1 MNWKNTWILVGL
13 ALALLAFIFL
23 YERRLNPTGT
33 VAPLPE
39 LFTSFKPLAAT
50 SLQVRRGTQFTLGLE
65 RTNGLWHFTKP
76 FTYPAA
82 AFPVQQFLEALERLV
97 PTTHISARD
106 IQARKQ
112 SPADFG
118 FDAPPIV
125 VTLEKGGERRELRF
139 GSRTPT
145 GDQIYV
151 EVVGRPGYYVV
162 GAELLDRVP
171 RTQDDWRDTA
181 LFHLGE
187 DRIDRGEITRS
198 GAGFALQLDPTNKL
212 WRLARPGHRAD
223 QLQVRQLLDKLQAVR
238 VVEFVTDDPR
248 ADADAFGLVTPEF
261 EMTLASGP
269 TVQKVQFGRAATND
283 PTRVYARLAA
293 HTNVV
298 LVPKAVVDLL
308 ATPYSELRE
317 RQLVAFTPELIDVI
331 EVRGEESF
339 LVRKGADGQWLAG
352 EAPADPVLIAQWLG
366 LMSQLQVTE
375 FVKDV
380 VTDFTR
386 YGLAPP
392 QRQYVLRTAV
402 TNASGVTNV
411 LVAQIDLGTNG
422 TGERVFAR
430 RWDEDSVY
438 SLRLLDFARLPTAPW
453 QLRDHRVWNFT
464 TNQIARLIVRQ
475 DGSTREVLRQPNGE
489 WAAGL
494 GWTGEVNPFAL
505 EEIAFRLGELNSVA
519 WVARGET
526 VRAQFGFTTNSP
538 SITVEVRGE
547 KPQMLT
553 LEFGG
558 LSPLRLPY
566 ALTPFGGQPSVFEF
580 PWTLYMDLQ
589 RYFHLAPP
597 ANPGGL

>member
-23 YERRLNPTGT
+23 YERRLNPSGILPP
-33 VAPLPE
+33 VPE
-39 LFTSFKPLAAT
+39 LFTSFKPSGAT

-65 RTNGLWHFTKP
+65 RTNRLWHFTKP

-97 PTTHISARD
+97 PATHISARE
-106 IQARKQ
+106 IQARQQ

-125 VTLEKGGERRELRF
+125 VTLQKGGERRELRF
-139 GSRTPT
+139 GARTPA

-162 GAELLDRVP
+162 GADLLDRVP

-187 DRIDRGEITRS
+187 ERIDRCEILRS
-198 GAGFALQLDPTNKL
+198 GAGFTLQLDPTNKL
-212 WRLARPGHRAD
+212 WRLARPSHRAD
-223 QLQVRQLLDKLQAVR
+223 QLQVRQWLDQLQAAR

-248 ADADAFGLVTPEF
+248 ADPDAFGLLTPEF
-261 EMTLASGP
+261 EMTLASG
-269 TVQKVQFGRAATND
+269 TTAQKVQFGRASTND

-317 RQLVAFTPELIDVI
+317 QQLVAFTPELIDVI
-331 EVRGEESF
+331 EVRGAESF
-339 LVRKGADGQWLAG
+339 LVRKGADGNWLAA
-352 EAPADPVLIAQWLG
+352 ETPADPVLIAQWLA
-366 LMSQLQVTE
+366 LLSQLQVAE

-380 VTDFTR
+380 VTDFTK

-392 QRQYVLRTAV
+392 QRQYILRTAV
-402 TNASGVTNV
+402 TNATGLTNV
-411 LVAQIDLGTNG
+411 LVAQIDLGTN
-422 TGERVFAR
+422 ESSDRVFAR

-438 SLRLLDFARLPTAPW
+438 SLRLLDYTRLPSAAW
-453 QLRDHRVWNFT
+453 QVRDHRVWSFT
-464 TNQIARLIVRQ
+464 TNQLARLIVRQ
-475 DGSTREVLRQPNGE
+475 DGDTREVLRQPNGD
-489 WAAGL
+489 WVAGQ
-494 GWTGEVNPFAL
+494 GWTGELNPFAL

-519 WVARGET
+519 WVARGEN

-538 SITVEVRGE
+538 RITVELRGE
-547 KPQMLT
+547 KPQLLT

-566 ALTPFGGQPSVFEF
+566 ALTPFAGQPSVFEF
-580 PWTLYMDLQ
+580 PWTLYVDLQ
-589 RYFHLAPP
+589 RYFNLAPTP
-597 ANPGGL
+597 NQGGL